1 MTATS
6 LGEFEHQLL
15 LVVLRLGADAGGLEI
30 VRELEV
36 RANRQVSRGALY
48 TTLDRLEDK
57 GLVRWAVAPGGPA
70 RQGLPRRIYSVTP
83 HGVAALRASRDTL
96 RRLWRG
102 LEGVLKEPTS

>member
-15 LVVLRLGADAGGLEI
+15 LVVLRLGADAGGFEI
-30 VRELEV
+30 VRELEA
-36 RANRQVSRGALY
+36 RANRRVSRGALY

-57 GLVRWAVAPGGPA
+57 GLVRWAVAPGSAA

-83 HGVAALRASRDTL
+83 PGVAALRASRDTL

-102 LEGVLKEPTS
+102 LEDVLKEPSS

>member
-1 MTATS
+1 M
-6 LGEFEHQLL
+6 
-15 LVVLRLGADAGGLEI
+15 
-30 VRELEV
+30 
-36 RANRQVSRGALY
+36 
-48 TTLDRLEDK
+48 
-57 GLVRWAVAPGGPA
+57 RWAVAPGGAA